1 VLQAEALGRRKR
13 RRIGGLEDQDV
24 DVAFREHVAP
34 APGRVDGLVAEAL
47 DNVPEEGA
55 HLGMRLADKDPHTLT
70 IGLDRADFG
79 GIWYGSGMKRAQVLV
94 VDDDGD
100 IRGLLRELLE
110 RQGYGVTEAANGK
123 EALRALYAAPPDLV
137 LLDVSMPEL
146 DGWQTLERIRDLS
159 DVPVAMLTA
168 RTAELEKVRG
178 LKAGADDY
186 ITKPFG
192 RQELLARVEAM
203 LRRAGPREETE
214 QTYADALL
222 KVDFGERSV
231 AVNGEDVALTP
242 LEFRLLS
249 AFVRHPGQLLS
260 HDQVLELVWGD
271 SFSASRDQVK
281 LYVGYLRRK
290 LEAAGADGSVIET
303 VRGFGYRYRP
313 SRA

>member
-1 VLQAEALGRRKR
+1 MSTNRG
-13 RRIGGLEDQDV
+13 
-24 DVAFREHVAP
+24 H
-34 APGRVDGLVAEAL
+34 
-47 DNVPEEGA
+47 
-55 HLGMRLADKDPHTLT
+55 
-70 IGLDRADFG
+70 
-79 GIWYGSGMKRAQVLV
+79 VLV
-94 VDDDGD
+94 VDDDPD
-100 IRGLLRELLE
+100 IRVLLKELLE

-123 EALRALYAAPPDLV
+123 EALRALYSVPPDVV

-168 RTAELEKVRG
+168 RAAELEKVRG

-203 LRRAGPREETE
+203 LRRAGAREETA
-214 QTYADALL
+214 QSYADALL
-222 KVDFGERSV
+222 QVDFVQRSV
-231 AVNGEDVALTP
+231 TANGAPVGLTP

-271 SFSASRDQVK
+271 SYSASRDQVK

-313 SRA
+313 AGPSTA